1 MPAMTRYVHTNVVAR
16 DWRKLAGFYTL
27 VFGCKRVP
35 PGRNLAG
42 DWLDGLTS
50 LKNAHI
56 RGMHLRLPGHG
67 AAGPTLEIFE
77 YSPKIAA
84 GLPCINRPGFA
95 HIAFSVPDVKKTLL
109 AVVRGAFGSGAGV
122 AGNTAGCLHARRR
135 FYGYPTMLGRLTRAP
150 RQVLKPYN
158 LGLYLLSNTISRRE
172 ILRKQG
178 RALGPPTGLGATREP
193 A

>member
-77 YSPKIAA
+77 YSPKKAA

-95 HIAFSVPDVKKTLL
+95 HIAFSVPDVKQALR
-109 AVVRGAFGSGAGV
+109 AVLRNGGSSVGSRVEAAIEGVGRIDVVYVRDPE
-122 AGNTAGCLHARRR
+122 GNIIELQKWRRR
-135 FYGYPTMLGRLTRAP
+135 VPRL
-150 RQVLKPYN
+150 
-158 LGLYLLSNTISRRE
+158 
-172 ILRKQG
+172 
-178 RALGPPTGLGATREP
+178 
-193 A
+193 